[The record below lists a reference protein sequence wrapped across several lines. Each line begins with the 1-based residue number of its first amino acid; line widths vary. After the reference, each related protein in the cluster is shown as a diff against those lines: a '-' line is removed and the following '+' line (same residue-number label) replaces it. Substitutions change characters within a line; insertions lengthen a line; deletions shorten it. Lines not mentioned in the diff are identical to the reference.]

1 MAYFFVSHLY
11 ERILNMKAKLRILG
25 SLLICA
31 WAGSASAQACGDVTI
46 ASMNWQSAELL
57 ANIDKL
63 ILSIGYGCNAQLVTG
78 DTVPT
83 LTAMAEKGK
92 PDIAPEASVAQAP
105 GVVARAITEK
115 RLIETVNVLPDGYL
129 NAWWIPKYIADANP
143 QIKTIADVLKNPK
156 LFPAPE
162 DSSKGAVFNGP
173 QGWGATVVTTQ
184 LFNAYGGSKAGF
196 TLVATG
202 SGAALDA
209 SLIKAYGR
217 KQGWV
222 GYYWAPTAILGK
234 YKMVRLESVPHDAA
248 EWKRCTTVADCPD
261 PKLNDWPTELAK
273 TLVTADFAKRGGV
286 AMEYLKARKISNTD
300 INNAMSWAADNQASG
315 EDAAKQFLKTNP
327 DIWSKWVAPAVAKK
341 IKDSL

>member
-1 MAYFFVSHLY
+1 
-11 ERILNMKAKLRILG
+11 MKAKLRILG
-25 SLLICA
+25 SLLMCA
-31 WAGSASAQACGDVTI
+31 GVGSASAQACGDVTI

-63 ILSIGYGCNAQLVTG
+63 ILSKGYGCNAQLVTG

-105 GVVARAITEK
+105 GVVTRAIAEK
-115 RLIETVNVLPDGYL
+115 RLIETAVVLPDGYL
-129 NAWWIPKYIADANP
+129 NAWWIPKYLADAHP
-143 QIKTIADVLKNPK
+143 EIKSIADVLKNPK

-162 DSSKGAVFNGP
+162 DASKGAVFNGP
-173 QGWGATVVTTQ
+173 QGWGATVVTAQ
-184 LFNAYGGSKAGF
+184 LFNAYGGAKAGF
-196 TLVATG
+196 TLVPTG

-234 YKMVRLESVPHDAA
+234 YKMVRLASVPHDEA

-261 PKLNDWPTELAK
+261 PKPNDWPTELAK

-286 AMEYLKARKISNTD
+286 AMDYLKARKISNSD
-300 INNAMSWAADNQASG
+300 LNNAMSWAAENQASG
-315 EDAAKQFLKTNP
+315 EDAAKQFLKSSP
-327 DIWSKWVAPAVAKK
+327 DVWGKWVAPAVAKK
-341 IKDSL
+341 IKESL